1 MEENGSAPGT
11 GEAKRSAAA
20 PADPEVVDRPLR
32 RRFSPSYKLRI
43 VEEADRC
50 TEPGEVGQ
58 LLRREGLYSSHLT
71 TWRKAA
77 HSGSLKALSKKRGR
91 KPERNPLDEKVRKL
105 ERRNARLEN
114 ELRKAHLII
123 DVQGKVAGLLG
134 NKPRRRDKLLKAAD
148 ELAKHVG
155 VKPACAALEV
165 SRSTLYRRRGPSTGQ
180 QQPRPTPA
188 PGIERDGTRRG
199 LRHAVFGAVRGPLTR
214 RGGGHAARRRGLP
227 VQRTHDVSCSGLR
240 GAGSGT
246 PGAAHP
252 SRVQEARVDGHGA
265 EPGVVLGYHAA
276 ASGRRSGA
284 ITTSTSSWT
293 STAATSWAG
302 WWRTGRTRPW
312 PAG

>member
-1 MEENGSAPGT
+1 MLGLRERMEENGSAPGT

-32 RRFSPSYKLRI
+32 RRFSPSYKLFSPSYKLRI

-58 LLRREGLYSSHLT
+58 VLRREGLYSSHLT

-134 NKPRRRDKLLKAAD
+134 ISLD
-148 ELAKHVG
+148 
-155 VKPACAALEV
+155 
-165 SRSTLYRRRGPSTGQ
+165 
-180 QQPRPTPA
+180 
-188 PGIERDGTRRG
+188 DGTN
-199 LRHAVFGAVRGPLTR
+199 
-214 RGGGHAARRRGLP
+214 
-227 VQRTHDVSCSGLR
+227 S
-240 GAGSGT
+240 
-246 PGAAHP
+246 
-252 SRVQEARVDGHGA
+252 
-265 EPGVVLGYHAA
+265 
-276 ASGRRSGA
+276 
-284 ITTSTSSWT
+284 
-293 STAATSWAG
+293 
-302 WWRTGRTRPW
+302 
-312 PAG
+312 

>member
-1 MEENGSAPGT
+1 MSLTGSAGT

-43 VEEADRC
+43 VEKADRC

-134 NKPRRRDKLLKAAD
+134 ISLD
-148 ELAKHVG
+148 
-155 VKPACAALEV
+155 
-165 SRSTLYRRRGPSTGQ
+165 
-180 QQPRPTPA
+180 
-188 PGIERDGTRRG
+188 DGTN
-199 LRHAVFGAVRGPLTR
+199 
-214 RGGGHAARRRGLP
+214 
-227 VQRTHDVSCSGLR
+227 S
-240 GAGSGT
+240 
-246 PGAAHP
+246 
-252 SRVQEARVDGHGA
+252 
-265 EPGVVLGYHAA
+265 
-276 ASGRRSGA
+276 
-284 ITTSTSSWT
+284 
-293 STAATSWAG
+293 
-302 WWRTGRTRPW
+302 
-312 PAG
+312 

>member
-1 MEENGSAPGT
+1 MLGLRERMEENGNAPGT

-43 VEEADRC
+43 VEKADRC

-134 NKPRRRDKLLKAAD
+134 VKSRFVCKSGGSSSPSARLLGRPPVSGGVRGRGNAGRPRR
-148 ELAKHVG
+148 VW
-155 VKPACAALEV
+155 
-165 SRSTLYRRRGPSTGQ
+165 S
-180 QQPRPTPA
+180 
-188 PGIERDGTRRG
+188 
-199 LRHAVFGAVRGPLTR
+199 
-214 RGGGHAARRRGLP
+214 
-227 VQRTHDVSCSGLR
+227 
-240 GAGSGT
+240 
-246 PGAAHP
+246 
-252 SRVQEARVDGHGA
+252 
-265 EPGVVLGYHAA
+265 
-276 ASGRRSGA
+276 
-284 ITTSTSSWT
+284 
-293 STAATSWAG
+293 
-302 WWRTGRTRPW
+302 
-312 PAG
+312 

>member
-1 MEENGSAPGT
+1 MLGLRERMEENGSAPGT

-32 RRFSPSYKLRI
+32 RRFSQSYKLRI

-58 LLRREGLYSSHLT
+58 VLRREGLYSSHLT

-134 NKPRRRDKLLKAAD
+134 QLCWIRSPAKA
-148 ELAKHVG
+148 EL
-155 VKPACAALEV
+155 
-165 SRSTLYRRRGPSTGQ
+165 SRSATIHPTILDPSARSGPGAGRQTSEPRAPTTLCGACTSAARGVGEESVPGARAATHD
-180 QQPRPTPA
+180 PA
-188 PGIERDGTRRG
+188 PGEE
-199 LRHAVFGAVRGPLTR
+199 
-214 RGGGHAARRRGLP
+214 
-227 VQRTHDVSCSGLR
+227 SG
-240 GAGSGT
+240 
-246 PGAAHP
+246 
-252 SRVQEARVDGHGA
+252 E
-265 EPGVVLGYHAA
+265 
-276 ASGRRSGA
+276 
-284 ITTSTSSWT
+284 
-293 STAATSWAG
+293 
-302 WWRTGRTRPW
+302 
-312 PAG
+312 

>member
-1 MEENGSAPGT
+1 MREDIAGPQGASSRPMWETLEGMVREKAQEFIQQIMEE
-11 GEAKRSAAA
+11 
-20 PADPEVVDRPLR
+20 EVTELLDRPLR

-134 NKPRRRDKLLKAAD
+134 ISLD
-148 ELAKHVG
+148 
-155 VKPACAALEV
+155 
-165 SRSTLYRRRGPSTGQ
+165 
-180 QQPRPTPA
+180 
-188 PGIERDGTRRG
+188 DGTN
-199 LRHAVFGAVRGPLTR
+199 
-214 RGGGHAARRRGLP
+214 
-227 VQRTHDVSCSGLR
+227 S
-240 GAGSGT
+240 
-246 PGAAHP
+246 
-252 SRVQEARVDGHGA
+252 
-265 EPGVVLGYHAA
+265 
-276 ASGRRSGA
+276 
-284 ITTSTSSWT
+284 
-293 STAATSWAG
+293 
-302 WWRTGRTRPW
+302 
-312 PAG
+312 

>member
-1 MEENGSAPGT
+1 MLGLRERMEENGSAPGT

-58 LLRREGLYSSHLT
+58 VLRREGLYSSHLT

-123 DVQGKVAGLLG
+123 DVDDPVRL
-134 NKPRRRDKLLKAAD
+134 R
-148 ELAKHVG
+148 
-155 VKPACAALEV
+155 C
-165 SRSTLYRRRGPSTGQ
+165 SRVWVVDP
-180 QQPRPTPA
+180 
-188 PGIERDGTRRG
+188 IDGTREFVQR
-199 LRHAVFGAVRGPLTR
+199 
-214 RGGGHAARRRGLP
+214 P

-265 EPGVVLGYHAA
+265 EP
-276 ASGRRSGA
+276 RSGA
-284 ITTSTSSWT
+284 FPSDSS
-293 STAATSWAG
+293 
-302 WWRTGRTRPW
+302 RRVLPW
-312 PAG
+312 PAASTTP